1 MPRKKEPTR
10 IRRSFSP
17 EFKRDAIR
25 LVDEGRTLT
34 EVAESLGIARSLLQY
49 WRKQLREKSP
59 EEAFPGKGNL
69 SGEAARVQELEKQ
82 LRDVREERDILKK
95 ALAYFADDQ
104 K

>member
-1 MPRKKEPTR
+1 M
-10 IRRSFSP
+10 
-17 EFKRDAIR
+17 DA
-25 LVDEGRTLT
+25 GC
-34 EVAESLGIARSLLQY
+34 VAEELLDLGGGAVGGGE
-49 WRKQLREKSP
+49 QLREKSP